1 MKKEVRKALVRAKE
15 LEKIPTPT
23 KEEIVSIYKE
33 GMNEAEKLRK
43 LLKPEWFVKDEDA
56 KLCREHRKKP
66 KRK

>member
-1 MKKEVRKALVRAKE
+1 MKKEVRKALVKAKE